1 MNRTKVGR
9 TIAVIVP
16 NFSERFVFIN
26 PNYLGGGEVIKLAKT
41 ACGCGMSTFTLC
53 YELFCLFRI
62 LTILLFMISDKF
74 QLYSLG
80 SVVL

>member
-1 MNRTKVGR
+1 MLISKREYTKNDRASKVKK
-9 TIAVIVP
+9 ILILQCQ
-16 NFSERFVFIN
+16 FD
-26 PNYLGGGEVIKLAKT
+26 AKVSI
-41 ACGCGMSTFTLC
+41 MDILMPLIHC
-53 YELFCLFRI
+53 YEFYCLFRI

>member
-1 MNRTKVGR
+1 MLISKREYTKNDR
-9 TIAVIVP
+9 SLKNEEDSNIACQFDVKVSIKGVIMP
-16 NFSERFVFIN
+16 LIH
-26 PNYLGGGEVIKLAKT
+26 
-41 ACGCGMSTFTLC
+41 C